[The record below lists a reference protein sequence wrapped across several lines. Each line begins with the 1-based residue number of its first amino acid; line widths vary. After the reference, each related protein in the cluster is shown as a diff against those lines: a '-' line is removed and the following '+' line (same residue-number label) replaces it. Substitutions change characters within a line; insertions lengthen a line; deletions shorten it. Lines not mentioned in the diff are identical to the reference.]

1 MSQLTICRKPITSV
15 FQLLGE
21 NENDIT
27 YSIGYVLANSESF
40 LLKFLKSL
48 HITPKNSAN
57 VQIILQQ
64 NTSESGKTNI
74 TDLEIVEEEVFHVIV
89 EAKRGFQ
96 RLPTDQIRRYAQGKI
111 FKDKD
116 DAQKRLVF
124 FTDASQEYAKAMFDD
139 SPIEGI
145 PIEIIPYRTIY
156 QMLSYSLSNVNN
168 TEKYLINQLKTY
180 LEKII
185 TMQKIDTNWVW
196 VVSLGNGGIPNIS
209 LSFKEIVKQ
218 KNIYFHPIGNGY
230 PSEPVTYI
238 AFRYEGKL
246 QAIHHVDSYKAFK
259 DFSEIEDSDF
269 SAGDETPH
277 FLYRL
282 GKPILP
288 NHEVKNGSQLVMANR
303 VWCMLDTLLTCNTL
317 WEAKELSEQRETQ
330 LTEL

>member
-1 MSQLTICRKPITSV
+1 MSHLTICRKPITSV

-48 HITPKNSAN
+48 QITPKDLNN

-64 NTSESGKTNI
+64 NTSDTGKTNI

-96 RLPTDQIRRYAQGKI
+96 QLPTDQIKRYAQGKKI
-111 FKDKD
+111 KDKVD
-116 DAQKRLVF
+116 IQKRLVF
-124 FTDASQEYAKAMFDD
+124 FTDASQEYAKAMFDN

-145 PIEIIPYRTIY
+145 FVKIVPYRKIFS
-156 QMLSYSLSNVNN
+156 MLSASLLDGNN
-168 TEKYLINQLKTY
+168 AEKYLINQLKTY

-185 TMQKIDTNWVW
+185 TMQKIDTNWVY
-196 VVSLGNGGIPNIS
+196 VVSLSDGGIPNIS

-218 KNIYFHPIGNGY
+218 KNLYFHPIGNGY
-230 PSEPVTYI
+230 PSEPLTYI

-246 QAIHHVDSYKAFK
+246 RAIHHVESFKAFT
-259 DFSEIEDSDF
+259 DFSTIDEDF
-269 SAGDETPH
+269 SVGEVAPH

-303 VWCMLDTLLTCNTL
+303 VWCMLDTLLTCDTIY
-317 WEAKELSEQRETQ
+317 EAYLKSKERENQ
-330 LTEL
+330 

>member
-40 LLKFLKSL
+40 LLKFLKL
-48 HITPKNSAN
+48 LQITPKKSDN

-64 NTSESGKTNI
+64 NTSEDGKTNI
-74 TDLEIVEEEVFHVIV
+74 TDLEIVEEEVFHVII

-111 FKDKD
+111 FKEKEGI
-116 DAQKRLVF
+116 QKRLAF
-124 FTDASQEYAKAMFDD
+124 FTDASEEYAKAMFDN
-139 SPIEGI
+139 SPIEGL
-145 PIEIIPYRTIY
+145 PIEIIPYREIY
-156 QMLSYSLSNVNN
+156 KRLSFSLSDSNN
-168 TEKYLINQLKTY
+168 AEKYLINQLKTY

-196 VVSLGNGGIPNIS
+196 VVSLGDGGIPNIS

-218 KNIYFHPIGNGY
+218 KNLYFHPIGNGY

-246 QAIHHVDSYKAFK
+246 QAIHHVDSFEAFT

-269 SAGDETPH
+269 STGGETPH

-303 VWCMLDTLLTCNTL
+303 VWCMLDTLLTCNTI

-330 LTEL
+330 SKTL

>member
-1 MSQLTICRKPITSV
+1 MSQLTIYNKSITSI

-21 NENDIT
+21 KEDDIT
-27 YSIGYVLANSESF
+27 YSISYVLANSRSF
-40 LLKFLKSL
+40 LTKFLDL
-48 HITPKNSAN
+48 FEIIPTDFDN
-57 VQIILQQ
+57 VKIVLQEISVDSDKRNRTDIEIIEYGVFHIIL
-64 NTSESGKTNI
+64 
-74 TDLEIVEEEVFHVIV
+74 

-96 RLPTDQIRRYAQGKI
+96 QLPTDQIKRYAQKASFVESNDI
-111 FKDKD
+111 
-116 DAQKRLVF
+116 QKRLAF
-124 FTDASQEYAKAMFDD
+124 LTDASEVYAKAMFDN
-139 SPIEGI
+139 SPIEGL
-145 PIEIIPYRTIY
+145 PIEVIPYRKINS
-156 QMLSYSLSNVNN
+156 MLSDSLSEGNN
-168 TEKYLINQLKTY
+168 AEKHLINQLKTY

-196 VVSLGNGGIPNIS
+196 VVSLGDGGIPNIP

-218 KNIYFHPIGNGY
+218 KNIYFHPIGNSF

-246 QAIHHVDSYKAFK
+246 QAIHHVDSFEAFK
-259 DFSEIEDSDF
+259 DFSEIDSDF
-269 SAGDETPH
+269 SEGGETPH

-303 VWCMLDTLLTCNTL
+303 VWCMLDTLLTCNTI

-330 LTEL
+330 SK